1 MSEIKA
7 TVEEVKTLKK
17 MTSDLLVIWN
27 RFHKINVDNGVVAYQ
42 QLRYVYNLERLRQA
56 MQLIEKFIETDKT

>member
-42 QLRYVYNLERLRQA
+42 LRYVYNLERLRQA

>member
-7 TVEEVKTLKK
+7 TVEEIKILKT
-17 MTSDLLVIWN
+17 MISDLLIIWN
-27 RFHKINVDNGVVAYQ
+27 KLHKINVDNGVEIY

-56 MQLIEKFIETDKT
+56 MQLIEAFIETDKT